1 MKAEKAFRIDGSK
14 KIKLKELATAPDKE
28 VDKEKVKDEIK
39 KDIKKL
45 KENQEMLYAQDRR
58 GVLIVFQ
65 AMDAAGKDS
74 MIEHVMSGVNPQGTS
89 VTSFKS
95 PSALELDHDYLWRIH
110 TQVPRRGDIKI
121 FNRSHYEDVLIA
133 RVHPEILVGNHL
145 PGIDS
150 VKDIKESFYEK
161 RYNHIRHF
169 EEYLADE
176 GFVILKFFLH
186 LSKQE
191 QKNRFIRRIEI
202 PEKNWKFSEADV
214 KERQYWEAYQAAY
227 EKAINATATK
237 ENPWYVIPADD
248 KWYSRYLVSEI
259 LNERIKE
266 LGLSYPE
273 VTAARRDELQ
283 TILAKLEDGED

>member
-1 MKAEKAFRIDGSK
+1 MQAEQEFRVDGSQ
-14 KIKLKELATAPDKE
+14 KIKLKDLATAPAKE
-28 VDKEKVKDEIK
+28 VDKEKIKAEIQ

-89 VTSFKS
+89 VTSFKA
-95 PSALELDHDYLWRIH
+95 PSTLELDHDYLWRIH
-110 TQVPRRGDIKI
+110 TQIPQRGDIKI

-145 PGIDS
+145 PGIKS
-150 VKDIKESFYEK
+150 VEDIKESLYEK
-161 RYNHIRHF
+161 RYQHIRHF
-169 EEYLADE
+169 EDYLADE

-186 LSKQE
+186 LSKKE
-191 QKNRFIRRIEI
+191 QKNRFVRRIEI

-214 KERQYWEAYQAAY
+214 TERQYWDDYQKAY

-266 LGLSYPE
+266 MKLSYPE
-273 VTAARRDELQ
+273 VTDARRAELQ